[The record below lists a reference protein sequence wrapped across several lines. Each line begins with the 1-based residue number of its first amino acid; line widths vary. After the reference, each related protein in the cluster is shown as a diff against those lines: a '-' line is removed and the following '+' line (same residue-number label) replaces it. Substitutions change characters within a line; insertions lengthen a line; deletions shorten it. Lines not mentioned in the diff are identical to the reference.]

1 MGLPN
6 DVTITGMNAKFPAI
20 LAILLIVVAEGH
32 CWAAEKPDGAAR
44 AKEILDRVDDMWRG
58 KSSRASLSMKVKTA
72 NYTRAMS
79 LEGWSKGKEM
89 SLVRVTYPLKEK
101 GTATLKSGSTIYT
114 YLPKT
119 DKTIRLTSGMMSGSW
134 MGSHLTNDDLVKE
147 SRMTEDFDSVV
158 TFEGKRDG
166 AYAMDFTLTPKPDAA
181 VVWGKITL
189 TLHVEGND
197 YIPLT
202 EVYYDEEMKPA
213 RTIVF
218 KDIKIFGGRR
228 LPAVMKV
235 TPEDKP
241 GEFTELVYESL
252 DLDIPLDDSFFSISR
267 LRRD

>member
-1 MGLPN
+1 
-6 DVTITGMNAKFPAI
+6 MNPRFA
-20 LAILLIVVAEGH
+20 AILLTLLTTLAAGPGL
-32 CWAAEKPDGAAR
+32 AAEKPDGAAR
-44 AKEILDRVDDMWRG
+44 AKEILDKVDDMWRG
-58 KSSRASLSMKVKTA
+58 KSSRAVLTMKVKTA
-72 NYTRAMS
+72 NYTRAMT
-79 LEGWSKGKEM
+79 LEGWSKGKDM

-101 GTATLKSGSTIYT
+101 GTATLKTGSVIYT

-147 SRMTEDFDSVV
+147 SRMTEDFDSIV

-166 AYAMDFTLTPKPDAA
+166 AYVMDFSLTPKPDAA
-181 VVWGKITL
+181 VVWGKITM
-189 TLHVEGND
+189 TLHVEGDD
-197 YIPLT
+197 YLPVT
-202 EVYYDEEMKPA
+202 EVFYDEELKPS

-228 LPAVMKV
+228 LPAIMKV

-241 GEFTELVYESL
+241 GEYTELVYESL
-252 DLDIPLDDSFFSISR
+252 DFEILLGDSFFSISQ

>member
-1 MGLPN
+1 
-6 DVTITGMNAKFPAI
+6 MNAISTAI
-20 LAILLIVVAEGH
+20 ALLLLTAFTAGPGL
-32 CWAAEKPDGAAR
+32 AAEKPDGTAR
-44 AKEILDRVDDMWRG
+44 AKEILNKVDDMWRG
-58 KSSRASLSMKVKTA
+58 KSSRAILTMKVQTA

-79 LEGWSKGKEM
+79 LEGWSKGKGM

-101 GTATLKSGSTIYT
+101 GTATLKTGPVIYT

-147 SRMTEDFDSVV
+147 SRLTEDFTAVV
-158 TFEGKRDG
+158 TFEGQRDG
-166 AYAMDFTLTPKPDAA
+166 AYAMDFSLTPKPDSA
-181 VVWGKITL
+181 VVWGKITM

-197 YIPLT
+197 YLPVT
-202 EVYYDEEMKPA
+202 EVFYDEELKPA

-218 KDIKIFGGRR
+218 MDIKTFAGRR

-235 TPEDKP
+235 TPADKP
-241 GEFTELVYESL
+241 GEFTELVYQSL
-252 DLDIPLDDSFFSISR
+252 DFEIPLDDSFFSISQ

>member
-1 MGLPN
+1 
-6 DVTITGMNAKFPAI
+6 MNTRFPAI
-20 LAILLIVVAEGH
+20 LLLLLTAFTAGSGP
-32 CWAAEKPDGAAR
+32 AAEKPDPAAR
-44 AKEILDRVDDMWRG
+44 AKEILNKVDDMWRG
-58 KSSRASLSMKVKTA
+58 KSSRAILSMKVKTA

-79 LEGWSKGKEM
+79 LEGWSKGKDM
-89 SLVRVTYPLKEK
+89 SLVRVIYPLKEK
-101 GTATLKSGSTIYT
+101 GTATLKTGSVIYT

-147 SRMTEDFDSVV
+147 SRLTDDFTAVV

-166 AYAMDFTLTPKPDAA
+166 AYAMDFSLTPKPDSP

-189 TLHVEGND
+189 TLHVEGDD
-197 YIPLT
+197 YLPVA

-218 KDIKIFGGRR
+218 RDIKTFGERR

-235 TPEDKP
+235 TPADKP

-252 DLDIPLDDSFFSISR
+252 DFEIPLDDSFFSISR

>member
-6 DVTITGMNAKFPAI
+6 DVTITGMDAKFFAI
-20 LAILLIVVAEGH
+20 LAALLSVAVGGP
-32 CWAAEKPDGAAR
+32 CWAADKPDGAAR
-44 AKEILDRVDDMWRG
+44 AKQILDRVDDMWRG
-58 KSSRASLSMKVKTA
+58 KSSHAVLSMKVATA
-72 NYTRAMS
+72 NYTRAIS
-79 LEGWSKGKEM
+79 LEGWSKGKDM
-89 SLVRVTYPLKEK
+89 SLVRVTSPLKEK

-181 VVWGKITL
+181 VVWGKITM
-189 TLHVEGND
+189 TLHVEGDD
-197 YIPLT
+197 YLPVT
-202 EVYYDEEMKPA
+202 EVFYDEEMKPS
-213 RTIVF
+213 RTMVF
-218 KDIKIFGGRR
+218 KDIKTFAGRR
-228 LPAVMKV
+228 LPAIMRV

-252 DLDIPLDDSFFSISR
+252 DLDVEIDDSFFSISR

>member
-1 MGLPN
+1 
-6 DVTITGMNAKFPAI
+6 MNPKFPAI
-20 LAILLIVVAEGH
+20 LLTLLIALTAGSGL
-32 CWAAEKPDGAAR
+32 AAEKPDGAAR
-44 AKEILDRVDDMWRG
+44 AKEILDKVDDMWRG
-58 KSSRASLSMKVKTA
+58 KSSRAILSMKVKTA

-79 LEGWSKGKEM
+79 LEGWSKGKDM
-89 SLVRVTYPLKEK
+89 SLVRVIYPLKEK
-101 GTATLKSGSTIYT
+101 GTATLKTGSVIYT

-147 SRMTEDFDSVV
+147 SRLTEDFDAIV
-158 TFEGKRDG
+158 TFEGKREG
-166 AYAMDFTLTPKPDAA
+166 AYAMDFSLTPKPDSA

-189 TLHVEGND
+189 TLHVEGDD
-197 YIPLT
+197 YLPVT

-213 RTIVF
+213 RAIVF
-218 KDIKIFGGRR
+218 RDIKTFGERR

-235 TPEDKP
+235 TPTDKP

-252 DLDIPLDDSFFSISR
+252 DFEIPLDDSFFSISR

>member
-1 MGLPN
+1 
-6 DVTITGMNAKFPAI
+6 MNAKLSVI
-20 LAILLIVVAEGH
+20 LAILLIAVAAGH
-32 CWAAEKPDGAAR
+32 SRAADKPDGAAR

-58 KSSRASLSMKVKTA
+58 KSSHAILTMKVATA
-72 NYTRAMS
+72 NYSRAMS
-79 LEGWSKGKEM
+79 LEGWSKGKDM
-89 SLVRVTYPLKEK
+89 SLVRVTSPLKEK
-101 GTATLKSGSTIYT
+101 GTATLKSSSTIYT

-166 AYAMDFTLTPKPDAA
+166 AYTMDFTLTPKPDAA

-189 TLHVEGND
+189 TLHVEGDN
-197 YIPLT
+197 YLPVT
-202 EVYYDEEMKPA
+202 EVYYDEEMKPS

-218 KDIKIFGGRR
+218 KDIKVFSGRK
-228 LPAVMKV
+228 LPAIMRV
-235 TPEDKP
+235 TPHDKP
-241 GEFTELVYESL
+241 GEFTELLYESL
-252 DLDIPLDDSFFSISR
+252 NLDVDIDDSFFSISR